1 LENKRGMENHV
12 KILEKHREGKYMNV
26 HELTLKFIQV
36 RNHTPEHANELLDFA
51 KKAYVHNEIS
61 FSDYRILVRELELK
75 GATNTPDKVPQTS

>member
-1 LENKRGMENHV
+1 
-12 KILEKHREGKYMNV
+12 MNV

-61 FSDYRILVRELELK
+61 FSEYRLLVRELELR
-75 GATNTPDKVPQTS
+75 GAANTPENAHQNS